1 MGEIPGAYTEQS
13 ETSKIVF
20 QLVRKHE
27 DELRHYARSMAKNN
41 ADTDDLM
48 QHMQEKLLRAI
59 VENKIDLQ
67 KLNHGY
73 FKRTLKNLH
82 IDQLRSNERKKRG
95 NAAYEEVS
103 SLGEESSN
111 TPEELTQTKEQIEKL
126 RALFEVLGGT
136 KDGAIVKQALELHY
150 IEGKSEREVAATMG
164 KPRSTIQGYLK
175 QGREFLQEHL

>member
-20 QLVRKHE
+20 QLFRKHE

-48 QHMQEKLLRAI
+48 QQMQEKLLRAI
-59 VENKIDLQ
+59 VENQIDLQ
-67 KLNHGY
+67 KLNPGY
-73 FKRTLKNLH
+73 FKRILKNLH

-103 SLGEESSN
+103 SLDEKSPD
-111 TPEELTQTKEQIEKL
+111 TPEKLTETKEQVDKL
-126 RALFEVLGGT
+126 RALLEVLGST
-136 KDGAIVKQALELHY
+136 EDDKLLKQAMELHY
-150 IEGKSEREVAATMG
+150 IDGKSEREVAATMG
-164 KPRSTIQGYLK
+164 KPRSTIQGYLR